1 MGIFENDMPF
11 KGGFSLN
18 GVSLVRLRKHF
29 YVLILFLRK
38 ECDGMAYQRELK
50 MYQMLEHQS
59 VDFRY

>member
-29 YVLILFLRK
+29 YVLILFFT
-38 ECDGMAYQRELK
+38 QRMWWHGISEGTKNVSDVGAPKYRL
-50 MYQMLEHQS
+50 
-59 VDFRY
+59 